1 MSSARIGQPPVTT
14 TTAPSNPGANNSLV
28 GQDEVIRENIN
39 AGSPKKP
46 IGLIN
51 NKLMEMFETLIGNP
65 NPNLDDLKAT
75 YEKQFEES
83 TNKNE
88 KYFIN
93 CTTKTTRLP
102 KQCKDHG
109 TMGDQTI
116 GNAKSL
122 SSTINN
128 NLWNLMKDPNFSI
141 TKENL
146 FPKLI
151 SYDNN
156 NSAMNNPEDDINNSS
171 SKGRPKKTGFNY
183 WIQVIKNKHGEW
195 GAFRYFDE
203 MLILPPE
210 LYLYMQINTLDTVTI
225 SFTADGISVTNDK
238 GENISQDDEETKTH
252 VKALMNYYFGDED
265 KKLAILVKK
274 SDDKYTQEIDY
285 AGDKATTTDR
295 KAYFSPVINKEFID
309 SFNSHSTTKT
319 SNPSGKPLLTAAK
332 WTGAVVAAPVAATGY
347 VGYKGAKLGAKV
359 IDWSKDNNDLIK
371 GNVSKWNKYFYTST
385 GNTDDETIAQKRAM
399 DNNDISITTD
409 ASGSSILVHKDKHII
424 ELMSDKKNKIKLKII
439 VLAIAH
445 SIYSGIAIAHN
456 NNSDKLL
463 DIIEGIRFAYDDVK
477 GRIASSQ
484 FLTIIRDICRIN
496 FYHNYD
502 ESSGSIIYS
511 TQSNMTEDAKRKEK
525 RGMLYLDALVDQM
538 IGCYKLGDENKDYHK
553 GIHLRKNCTH
563 AVSNSIEKLKDIITR
578 ASNDLAALPRVS
590 ALFLDLYRSLIPGIS
605 TLGVSGPL
613 DSNYFQGK
621 EQQSVGKSRVGRAFD
636 YAKSSLPS
644 MPFSTSSKLVQAPAP
659 APAKTL
665 LSDVQNNIIKYRDD
679 LHLNFDTNT
688 ILSDDIEFIKQSAN
702 QTKYTIKENSEE
714 WATLCNST
722 PVGVRHDNSGQGR
735 MLVVFKQNKTGR
747 IWNFDERMLG
757 TGTADASDTNETY
770 KIKNPDDSE
779 TDTKIP
785 LYQHSWMPTGKGG
798 KLSRKKSKTQKKLR
812 FQKKNKT
819 NKRKM
824 SIKHKKR
831 IQVKKGH
838 KKTSKK

>member
-1 MSSARIGQPPVTT
+1 MSTTSLPPAGNVTT
-14 TTAPSNPGANNSLV
+14 TTAASNPGANKLF
-28 GQDEVIRENIN
+28 GQDKDIRENIN
-39 AGSPKKP
+39 AGSPTKP

-51 NKLMEMFETLIGNP
+51 NKLMEIFATLYGNP
-65 NPNLDDLKAT
+65 GPGDLKDI
-75 YEKQFEES
+75 YRNQFEES

-93 CTTKTTRLP
+93 CETIVG

-109 TMGDQTI
+109 TMRDPKTI

-128 NLWNLMKDPNFSI
+128 NLWNLMKDPSFSI

-146 FPKLI
+146 FPELM

-156 NSAMNNPEDDINNSS
+156 RPMNKPDVKNDINYST
-171 SKGRPKKTGFNY
+171 SKGRPTKTGFNY
-183 WIQVIKNKHGEW
+183 WIQVHDTHGEW

-210 LYLYMQINTLDTVTI
+210 LYLYMQNKTLDNITI

-238 GENISQDDEETKTH
+238 GENISQNNDDETKIH
-252 VKALMNYYFGDED
+252 VKALLNYYFGDED

-319 SNPSGKPLLTAAK
+319 SNRSGKPLLTAAK
-332 WTGAVVAAPVAATGY
+332 WTGAVIAAPVAAALAPVAATGY
-347 VGYKGAKLGAKV
+347 AGYEGAKLGAKV

-371 GNVSKWNKYFYTST
+371 GNVSKWNNHFHKSITE
-385 GNTDDETIAQKRAM
+385 NTDDETKAQKEAM

-409 ASGSSILVHKDKHII
+409 ASGSSILDGSDII
-424 ELMSDKKNKIKLKII
+424 NLMSTNTDKIKLKVI

-445 SIYSGIAIAHN
+445 SIYSNN

-477 GRIASSQ
+477 GRIVSSQ
-484 FLTIIRDICRIN
+484 FLYILRDICRIN
-496 FYHNYD
+496 FINNYD
-502 ESSGSIIYS
+502 S
-511 TQSNMTEDAKRKEK
+511 TKNDFVIKTTDPDEKRKEEK
-525 RGMLYLDALVDQM
+525 GMLYLDALVDQM

-563 AVSNSIEKLKDIITR
+563 AVSNSIEKLKAISTG
-578 ASNDLAALPRVS
+578 SMNDLAALPRVS

-605 TLGVSGPL
+605 TLGVSEPL
-613 DSNYFQGK
+613 NSDYFQGK

-644 MPFSTSSKLVQAPAP
+644 LPSMPFSTSKQVPAQTP
-659 APAKTL
+659 AQTSS
-665 LSDVQNNIIKYRDD
+665 LSDVQNNIKKYNDD
-679 LHLNFDTNT
+679 LHLNFD
-688 ILSDDIEFIKQSAN
+688 IDIISNDIDFIKQSAK
-702 QTKYTIKENSEE
+702 QTNYTIKENSEE
-714 WATLCNST
+714 WETLIDSK
-722 PVGVRHDNSGQGR
+722 PVGVRHDNSRQGR

-757 TGTADASDTNETY
+757 TGTADAYDTNKTY
-770 KIKNPDDSE
+770 K
-779 TDTKIP
+779 DTKIP
-785 LYQHSWMPTGKGG
+785 LYEYSWSSTAKGG

>member
-1 MSSARIGQPPVTT
+1 MNRASLPPAGYVATT
-14 TTAPSNPGANNSLV
+14 TTANNSLV
-28 GQDEVIRENIN
+28 GQDEVISENIN

-46 IGLIN
+46 IGFIN
-51 NKLMEMFETLIGNP
+51 FKLMEMFGNTTQ
-65 NPNLDDLKAT
+65 DQDELKDI
-75 YEKQFEES
+75 YKNQFEES

-93 CTTKTTRLP
+93 CETKTTRLP

-109 TMGDQTI
+109 TMLDQTI

-128 NLWNLMKDPNFSI
+128 NLWNLMKDSNFSI

-146 FPKLI
+146 FPELI
-151 SYDNN
+151 SYNN
-156 NSAMNNPEDDINNSS
+156 NNRPKNKPDVKDDINYSS
-171 SKGRPKKTGFNY
+171 SKGRPTKTGFNY
-183 WIQVIKNKHGEW
+183 WIQVPDTHGEW

-210 LYLYMQINTLDTVTI
+210 LYLYMKTNTLDTVTI

-238 GENISQDDEETKTH
+238 GENKEVNDEETKQR
-252 VKALMNYYFGDED
+252 VEDLLNYYFPDPNPNPN
-265 KKLAILVKK
+265 KKLAILVKQ

-332 WTGAVVAAPVAATGY
+332 VTGAVVVAPVALALAPIAATGY
-347 VGYKGAKLGAKV
+347 AGYKGAKLGAKV

-371 GNVSKWNKYFYTST
+371 GNVSEWNNHFYKST
-385 GNTDDETIAQKRAM
+385 GNKDPETEAQKKAM
-399 DNNDISITTD
+399 DKNYISIQQD
-409 ASGSSILVHKDKHII
+409 DSGSSILVYKDNIKDNII
-424 ELMSDKKNKIKLKII
+424 DLMSDKNKNTLKVI

-445 SIYSGIAIAHN
+445 SIYSNN

-477 GRIASSQ
+477 GRINRRVSSQ
-484 FLTIIRDICRIN
+484 FLSIIRDICRIN
-496 FYHNYD
+496 FENNY
-502 ESSGSIIYS
+502 ESSNNDFV
-511 TQSNMTEDAKRKEK
+511 TVTTDPDAKRKEEK
-525 RGMLYLDALVDQM
+525 GLLYLDALVEQM

-563 AVSNSIEKLKDIITR
+563 AVSNSYEKLKDILR
-578 ASNDLAALPRVS
+578 GSNDLAALPRVS

-605 TLGVSGPL
+605 TLGVSDPL
-613 DSNYFQGK
+613 NSDYFQGK
-621 EQQSVGKSRVGRAFD
+621 EQESLGKSRVGRAFD
-636 YAKSSLPS
+636 YVTSLPS
-644 MPFSTSSKLVQAPAP
+644 RSFSTSSPQTPTPV
-659 APAKTL
+659 
-665 LSDVQNNIIKYRDD
+665 LSDVQEKIIKHNKD
-679 LHLNFDTNT
+679 LQLNFDTK
-688 ILSDDIEFIKQSAN
+688 ILSHDIDFIKQSAE
-702 QTKYTIKENSEE
+702 QTKYDDTSEE
-714 WATLCNST
+714 WKTLINSKT
-722 PVGVRHDNSGQGR
+722 VGVRNDNSRQGR
-735 MLVVFKQNKTGR
+735 MLVVFENNKNGR
-747 IWNFDERMLG
+747 KWNFDERLLG
-757 TGTADASDTNETY
+757 TGTADAYDTKTTY
-770 KIKNPDDSE
+770 KIKKPDDTKE
-779 TDTKIP
+779 DTGIP
-785 LYQHSWMPTGKGG
+785 LYEHSWSSTAKGG